1 MRSRRTSENQLK
13 VSHGATSPKGA
24 YPVSH
29 IMCFVGRVAALL
41 FSCIFNDDSAGDD
54 DDGDDDE
61 HSVMEIVMMLN
72 ECVIIITIRNNKEID
87 LIFITAWNLLLVE

>member
-1 MRSRRTSENQLK
+1 MRSRRTENQLK

-24 YPVSH
+24 YPVSN

-41 FSCIFNDDSAGDD
+41 VSCIFNDDSAGD

-87 LIFITAWNLLLVE
+87 LIVITEWNILLVE